1 MSVVR
6 IRPWAPLKPP
16 EIYGFRGFVIDYLD
30 GTNRTDYDKLVPK
43 GGTKRGTMEQKGK
56 KNSCNVLTP
65 ERVPAHRFSVTPD
78 PVTVSRYRTPIA
90 GIRQQLLRSGH
101 RLNTIF
107 EGSIAAMRLYRGYR
121 SMSRDL
127 RTCWDSALR

>member
-16 EIYGFRGFVIDYLD
+16 EICGFRGFVIDYLD

-78 PVTVSRYRTPIA
+78 RVTVSRYRTPIS
-90 GIRQQLLRSGH
+90 GIRRLLLH
-101 RLNTIF
+101 NDPHLNIAV
-107 EGSIAAMRLYRGYR
+107 EDSIAGGPLFLNY
-121 SMSRDL
+121 MSRSRVP
-127 RTCWDSALR
+127 RTCSVSARR